1 KVGVGIEMTGA
12 KELDEVSG
20 EVVAQLAHFAGE
32 FVDGAN
38 GDCVILAAEELEPK
52 FAEGEEDAIERGGG
66 IGHGALGV
74 EAAGNGVA
82 WEGCAQGLR
91 HFVFVEVAYE
101 FGEVGDAI
109 EFGENDVDR
118 NLGAELLGEFA
129 EHLVGVACS
138 GERCIRGSGAQKNLG
153 ANADNGGADRRL
165 LTHGGACGLG
175 TGFADEAAPELRSLA
190 NGVPRFGKDK
200 GVRVPQI
207 NDGSGDAV

>member
-1 KVGVGIEMTGA
+1 
-12 KELDEVSG
+12 
-20 EVVAQLAHFAGE
+20 
-32 FVDGAN
+32 
-38 GDCVILAAEELEPK
+38 
-52 FAEGEEDAIERGGG
+52 
-66 IGHGALGV
+66 
-74 EAAGNGVA
+74 AAGNGVA

-190 NGVPRFGKDK
+190 NGVARFGKDT

-207 NDGSGDAV
+207 NDGSGDDVLVAVDLTGEELGIEAGFEDNRGFGGVAFTENIEKRQGVDRFGAGALRGG